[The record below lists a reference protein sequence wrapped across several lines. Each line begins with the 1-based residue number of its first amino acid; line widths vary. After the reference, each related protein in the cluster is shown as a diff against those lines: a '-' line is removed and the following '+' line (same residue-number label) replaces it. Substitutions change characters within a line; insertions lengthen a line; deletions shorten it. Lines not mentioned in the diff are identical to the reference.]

1 MLSRW
6 IISLAV
12 AAIVALGGCS
22 GEPQVAPAARLI
34 AEGKGSASN
43 PGQEYLIG
51 PGDTLRV
58 FVLRSPELSTEV
70 PVRPDGKISTPL
82 VNDMSAV
89 GKTPSQLANDLAAVL
104 SEFVRSPTVSVIVTQ
119 PHSVFS
125 QVQVVGQ
132 ATTPRSVP
140 YRSGMRVLDIMIE
153 VGGLGTFAAGNR
165 AKIVRSKDGKI
176 QELRVRIEDLIN
188 KGDMSQN
195 IELSPGDVLVIPEA
209 RF

>member
-1 MLSRW
+1 MRKW
-6 IISLAV
+6 
-12 AAIVALGGCS
+12 IVAIAIAAAVLVSGCA
-22 GEPQVAPAARLI
+22 GAPKVAPAAQPR
-34 AEGKGSASN
+34 ADGQKGESS

-51 PGDTLRV
+51 PGDSLRV
-58 FVLRSPELSTEV
+58 FVLRSPELSSEV

-82 VNDMSAV
+82 VNDMVAV
-89 GKTPSQLANDLAAVL
+89 GKTPSQLANDLATVL

-132 ATTPRSVP
+132 ATTPRSVA

-153 VGGLGTFAAGNR
+153 VGGLGPFAAGNR
-165 AKIVRSKDGKI
+165 AKIVRTRDGKI

-188 KGDMSQN
+188 KGDLGQN
-195 IELSPGDVLVIPEA
+195 LELSPGDVLVIPEA